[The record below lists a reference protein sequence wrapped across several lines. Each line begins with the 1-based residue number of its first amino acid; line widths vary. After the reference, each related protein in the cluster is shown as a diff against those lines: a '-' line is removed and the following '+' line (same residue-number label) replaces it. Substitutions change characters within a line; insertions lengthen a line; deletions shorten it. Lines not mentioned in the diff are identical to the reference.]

1 MSTPIKHSVLVI
13 GCGRIAGGSEF
24 IIDRELKLTHAWAY
38 TNHDLFQI
46 DACIEPDHSRRKL
59 FMERWGV
66 KNGFSNLEEY
76 KKEGLSCDVASICSP
91 SNTHADILNDLVT
104 SPLSAIFCEKPF
116 TTDIN
121 KSKILIDKYKK
132 AKIPIAVAYLR
143 RWNQSIH
150 TIKHELDNLN
160 WGKVRGVTGYYTKGV
175 LNNGSH
181 LLDLINFLLGKLEI
195 VTVTNK
201 RIDYDICDPTI
212 DAVLCDKDSVPIH
225 LIGMDSNDYTLF
237 ELHLHC
243 EKGVVSIEQSGQII
257 RRRTITED
265 IHHTGY
271 KQLQSGVWDNQ
282 KYINPY
288 MSALDNLNAVIQGT
302 DVLKSDSESAYYV
315 QSICSELIDR
325 AKAL

>member
-1 MSTPIKHSVLVI
+1 MLNKKEL
-13 GCGRIAGGSEF
+13 
-24 IIDRELKLTHAWAY
+24 ELKS
-38 TNHDLFQI
+38 
-46 DACIEPDHSRRKL
+46 IEYRKTIL
-59 FMERWGV
+59 DII
-66 KNGFSNLEEY
+66 Y
-76 KKEGLSCDVASICSP
+76 KSGAGHTAGSLSCI
-91 SNTHADILNDLVT
+91 DILN
-104 SPLSAIFCEKPF
+104 
-116 TTDIN
+116 
-121 KSKILIDKYKK
+121 
-132 AKIPIAVAYLR
+132 
-143 RWNQSIH
+143 
-150 TIKHELDNLN
+150 
-160 WGKVRGVTGYYTKGV
+160 V
-175 LNNGSH
+175 LYNN
-181 LLDLINFLLGKLEI
+181 ILEI
-195 VTVTNK
+195 NPENFNSIDRNRYVQSKGHTVEAL
-201 RIDYDICDPTI
+201 Y
-212 DAVLCDKDSVPIH
+212 AVLCDKNSVPIH